1 MNDLETLPQPL
12 SLNVRVIVDALP
24 VLELIDL
31 GRTRHFTC
39 ASLMVSIVIVPSWT
53 KIRECLTC
61 QYDKSVSMNQW
72 GINVLTAAVARP
84 SPPTSFPMGR
94 FKSSIPSSFQ
104 APRRSPTK
112 SIFLY
117 QVKDF
122 DVHNKG

>member
-39 ASLMVSIVIVPSWT
+39 ASLMVSIVIMPSWT

-84 SPPTSFPMGR
+84 SPPTSFPMGDSNHQ
-94 FKSSIPSSFQ
+94 FLQ
-104 APRRSPTK
+104 ASKHQQWQSNGLQRPGGP
-112 SIFLY
+112 L
-117 QVKDF
+117 
-122 DVHNKG
+122 GP